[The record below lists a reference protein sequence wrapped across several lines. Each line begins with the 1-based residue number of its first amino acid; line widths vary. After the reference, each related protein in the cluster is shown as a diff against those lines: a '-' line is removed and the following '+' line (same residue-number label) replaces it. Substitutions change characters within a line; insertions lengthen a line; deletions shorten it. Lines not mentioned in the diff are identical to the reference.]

1 MAISQPAKPAG
12 EPVGRRQPLNRQR
25 VLAAAL
31 AYADRHGLAGLTMR
45 RLGTELGVEG
55 MSLYKHVAGKD
66 ALLDGIVELLWTEL
80 PAGPSVTDGWREALR
95 GLACG
100 LYATFRRHPT
110 VAPLIAT
117 RNFVN
122 VETLRRYQAYLE
134 PLQRAGFDRR
144 RGLDAIGAVVG
155 QGVGYGLL
163 ALRYADPAPSPTEP
177 ESNLQRVRRIARSL
191 PADIPDPLVELA
203 VDITSTCDPDR
214 CFAIS
219 IDALLAGLAPDP
231 AEAPAPQHKA

>member
-1 MAISQPAKPAG
+1 MAIGKPAQQAPAG
-12 EPVGRRQPLNRQR
+12 EPTGRRQPLNRQR
-25 VLAAAL
+25 VLSAAL

-55 MSLYKHVAGKD
+55 MSLYKHVADKD
-66 ALLDGIVELLWTEL
+66 ALLDGIVELLWAEV
-80 PAGPSVTDGWREALR
+80 PAGPAPDAGWRQALR
-95 GLACG
+95 NFADG
-100 LYATFRRHPT
+100 LYRVFGRHPI

-122 VETLRRYQAYLE
+122 IEVLRRYQAYLE
-134 PLQRAGFDRR
+134 LLRQTGFDRR

-163 ALRYADPAPSPTEP
+163 ALRYTDPAPQTAEP
-177 ESNLQRVRRIARSL
+177 ESNLQRIRRITRTL
-191 PADIPDPLVELA
+191 PADVPDPLVELA
-203 VDITSTCDPDR
+203 VDLTSECDTDR

-219 IDALLAGLAPDP
+219 IDALLAGLAPGP
-231 AEAPAPQHKA
+231 A